1 MTATLFLFP
10 GTLGV
15 LVAYHLH
22 KPHGPSCSKQGLHRS
37 WKTWEVMEFKNFIFQ
52 AWKVMEFNC
61 WAWKVIKIKLLQMTK
76 QG

>member
-22 KPHGPSCSKQGLHRS
+22 KPHGPSCSKQGLYRS
-37 WKTWEVMEFKNFIFQ
+37 WNLKFHFLGLESHGIELLGLESHVKL
-52 AWKVMEFNC
+52 
-61 WAWKVIKIKLLQMTK
+61 KICIIDKLLQMTK